1 MGAVDRAKLGAGFG
15 VRGRGK
21 DEGGGEKCDA
31 FRGEERGE
39 GQGETRVRGG
49 GARLGQA
56 WE

>member
-1 MGAVDRAKLGAGFG
+1 MGAMDRAKLGAGFG

-21 DEGGGEKCDA
+21 DEGGGESA
-31 FRGEERGE
+31 TPGGEERGE
-39 GQGETRVRGG
+39 GQGEARVRGG